1 MLWLLFPAL
10 AHVLFAAHLLFH
22 GAALW
27 VVALP
32 VAALVLA
39 FVPVRY
45 MNRLQQLCL
54 LGYACEW
61 AYSTYELV
69 ARRILEGR
77 SYHPAL
83 EIMADA
89 LHAPHGPRL
98 LPSEASRLL
107 SLPWTELKAPFRRR
121 EGPGSSPGPCRLRV
135 GGSQTG
141 IIRAR
146 SSRAPRVRR
155 EVP

>member
-1 MLWLLFPAL
+1 MRWLLLPVL

-83 EIMADA
+83 EIMAGVTLFTLLTA
-89 LHAPHGPRL
+89 LVFYRPKL
-98 LPSEASRLL
+98 LAYYRCN
-107 SLPWTELKAPFRRR
+107 KH
-121 EGPGSSPGPCRLRV
+121 C
-135 GGSQTG
+135 
-141 IIRAR
+141 
-146 SSRAPRVRR
+146 
-155 EVP
+155 

>member
-1 MLWLLFPAL
+1 MLWLLLPVL

-22 GAALW
+22 G
-27 VVALP
+27 
-32 VAALVLA
+32 AALVLA

-83 EIMADA
+83 EIMAGVTLFTLLTA
-89 LHAPHGPRL
+89 LVFYRPKL
-98 LPSEASRLL
+98 LAYYRCN
-107 SLPWTELKAPFRRR
+107 KH
-121 EGPGSSPGPCRLRV
+121 C
-135 GGSQTG
+135 
-141 IIRAR
+141 
-146 SSRAPRVRR
+146 
-155 EVP
+155 

>member
-1 MLWLLFPAL
+1 ITGTIESSLTTKPLPTMLWLILPAL

-83 EIMADA
+83 EIMAGVTLFTLLTA
-89 LHAPHGPRL
+89 LVFYRPKL
-98 LPSEASRLL
+98 LAYYRC
-107 SLPWTELKAPFRRR
+107 
-121 EGPGSSPGPCRLRV
+121 PGQS
-135 GGSQTG
+135 
-141 IIRAR
+141 
-146 SSRAPRVRR
+146 
-155 EVP
+155 

>member
-32 VAALVLA
+32 IVALVLA

-45 MNRLQQLCL
+45 MNRLQQICL
-54 LGYACEW
+54 LCYTCEW

-83 EIMADA
+83 EIMAGVA
-89 LHAPHGPRL
+89 LFTL
-98 LPSEASRLL
+98 LTALVFYRPKLL
-107 SLPWTELKAPFRRR
+107 AYYRCPKR
-121 EGPGSSPGPCRLRV
+121 C
-135 GGSQTG
+135 
-141 IIRAR
+141 
-146 SSRAPRVRR
+146 
-155 EVP
+155 

>member
-83 EIMADA
+83 ESMAGVTLFTLLTA
-89 LHAPHGPRL
+89 LVFYRPKL
-98 LPSEASRLL
+98 LAYYRC
-107 SLPWTELKAPFRRR
+107 
-121 EGPGSSPGPCRLRV
+121 PGQS
-135 GGSQTG
+135 
-141 IIRAR
+141 
-146 SSRAPRVRR
+146 
-155 EVP
+155 

>member
-45 MNRLQQLCL
+45 MHRLQQLCL
-54 LGYACEW
+54 LGYA
-61 AYSTYELV
+61 AATT
-69 ARRILEGR
+69 R
-77 SYHPAL
+77 
-83 EIMADA
+83 
-89 LHAPHGPRL
+89 
-98 LPSEASRLL
+98 
-107 SLPWTELKAPFRRR
+107 PWK
-121 EGPGSSPGPCRLRV
+121 SW
-135 GGSQTG
+135 
-141 IIRAR
+141 RA
-146 SSRAPRVRR
+146 
-155 EVP
+155 

>member
-61 AYSTYELV
+61 AYSTMAGVTLFTLLTALV
-69 ARRILEGR
+69 FYR
-77 SYHPAL
+77 PK
-83 EIMADA
+83 
-89 LHAPHGPRL
+89 L
-98 LPSEASRLL
+98 LAYYRC
-107 SLPWTELKAPFRRR
+107 
-121 EGPGSSPGPCRLRV
+121 PGQS
-135 GGSQTG
+135 
-141 IIRAR
+141 
-146 SSRAPRVRR
+146 
-155 EVP
+155 

>member
-83 EIMADA
+83 EIMAGVTLFTLLTA
-89 LHAPHGPRL
+89 LVFYRPKL
-98 LPSEASRLL
+98 LAYYRCP
-107 SLPWTELKAPFRRR
+107 KQ
-121 EGPGSSPGPCRLRV
+121 C
-135 GGSQTG
+135 
-141 IIRAR
+141 
-146 SSRAPRVRR
+146 
-155 EVP
+155 